1 MVIKMVG
8 AEYSVKYE
16 MPVGEDIIKAFKA
29 PSLQKAIEM
38 VAVKSFTKMKTIWKY
53 DNSAYYGYPVEF
65 TVYKDGK
72 MVAHYNRQDGN
83 QDKIRVYSDA
93 YHITSVA
100 VPYGSGFKLGY
111 VFVNDGW
118 VKRPTLLPK
127 VYPTMRDAR
136 AGAYAL
142 IKEIRKK
149 NPSKN
154 ENYVRVEVYST
165 TMFPGKNT
173 PVGSVAF
180 NSDYDWGAGG
190 FMWEPLD
197 CGDAYYIPGVNAK
210 GGLTRE
216 IYRTT

>member
-1 MVIKMVG
+1 MVE
-8 AEYSVKYE
+8 AEYSAKYE
-16 MPVGEDIIKAFKA
+16 MPVGEDVVKSFKA

-53 DNSAYYGYPVEF
+53 DNSAYCGYPVEF

-72 MVAHYNRQDGN
+72 RVAHYSRQDGN
-83 QDKIRVYSDA
+83 QDKITVYNGA
-93 YHITSVA
+93 YTGTPMA

-118 VKRPTLLPK
+118 VKRPAILPK
-127 VYPTMRDAR
+127 VYPTIRDAR

-154 ENYVRVEVYST
+154 GNYVRVGVYST

-173 PVGSVAF
+173 PVGSVAY
-180 NSDYDWGAGG
+180 NADYGWGEGG
-190 FMWEPLD
+190 IMWEPLD